1 MHITIQCTI
10 PLMVRKAQWTS
21 PALGEDFLQRSTQ
34 LVKILPILVRDSY
47 LGTPSLLRTFH
58 YINIA
63 YLGNASQMFIRYTTL
78 KGDRYQITLVACQ
91 INYREIWTFT
101 TWWVFGLL
109 STKGKINRIGYLKR
123 PTQQRLAHLPNFYR
137 YTLGHLLFASS
148 FGMEVALHN
157 PHSLKWKYI

>member
-58 YINIA
+58 NINIA
-63 YLGNASQMFIRYTTL
+63 YLGNASQMFITIYKPQR
-78 KGDRYQITLVACQ
+78 RQVS
-91 INYREIWTFT
+91 NN
-101 TWWVFGLL
+101 FGRM
-109 STKGKINRIGYLKR
+109 SN
-123 PTQQRLAHLPNFYR
+123 
-137 YTLGHLLFASS
+137 
-148 FGMEVALHN
+148 
-157 PHSLKWKYI
+157 